1 MGPSQAALAI
11 DFDNESARLLPAL
24 PSQAHALHVP
34 GFSQKPKTLVL

>member
-11 DFDNESARLLPAL
+11 DFDNESAWLLPAL
-24 PSQAHALHVP
+24 PSPVALHVP